1 MDSQEGVEDEDWTN
15 GGDIV
20 LFVGFLTF
28 VSDAFLS
35 SLVFRFGGRKVFDLV
50 VWFVSAAFPIAPFP
64 RFGS

>member
-20 LFVGFLTF
+20 LFIGDLTF
-28 VSDAFLS
+28 VSDSFLS
-35 SLVFRFGGRKVFDLV
+35 SLVFRFGGRTVFDLV
-50 VWFVSAAFPIAPFP
+50 VWFVCASFP